1 MKKTK
6 ITLIL
11 GWLLFLCSNL
21 FAQNSEG
28 LFKLKEGDWFEVQVE
43 QTNGS
48 SYLMNYQM
56 QKQLP
61 NENQRY
67 KVSLEHLK
75 VIRKYAKKSFGYDSY
90 YPTFKENKTNP
101 ETKNQFSL
109 EVTPTGEIVRYT
121 PSKTNKSSGINLTEI
136 GSAYRAMSTTTYNET
151 NTDSLMIQ
159 TFSNYLM
166 LPASESNK
174 ILFTTESR
182 IPFKI
187 NKPDVQI
194 CLTNASF
201 PLITNAII
209 LGRVKEQV
217 NQVVIISMIG
227 DNPDYYFPEK
237 RFRTQSD
244 GAFNCPIFLKRP
256 LHLRIQIGN
265 QTLTTFMEP
274 GDNLNIS
281 AIGNQI
287 FEVGNNQYIGT
298 KPNKYFSPD
307 LKKADYFS
315 GNAAYNTIL
324 SNELDQY
331 RSNFSHEKDVE
342 SLVAEGKK
350 TSSAVK
356 ILIDS
361 YQGKASSK
369 CIEYF
374 RSDFSYFLAVAKL
387 SFDELQTTLILQS
400 YPTQKGVKLP
410 KIEYP
415 TDFFLELDTMPI
427 LMNPFEWNTSYQ
439 NFIKKAQQFKQNR
452 LSWASG
458 KRNLE
463 TFLEN
468 YYFSQVSL
476 RGYPLYSQIA
486 KLMDLEFRKGQAE
499 IDVVIPYYQDFI
511 NNCADPA
518 LTEPLKKVYEIAKQL
533 KIGNQFPIKSFLL
546 QDSTVFNLEKYK
558 GKPICL
564 ILLEDPKRYTN
575 YYKETIEKFSSD
587 EIEFIFAKSPL
598 QYAEEGESDN
608 TILEKPNVTYINLP
622 DLSLRSRLLF
632 DQTKIFMLDKWFR
645 IVENNAEDPATHS
658 YKGSISDF
666 EKSLRKT
673 IETKRYSKAEKTAFI
688 KTVGWSFG
696 SILFT
701 FLIGLWIYK
710 IRIRRLQEQEAV
722 KRRIQELEIKAIRSQ
737 MNPHFIFNA
746 LNSIQSLIND
756 NQFKEANIYLAKFA
770 VLLRGVLNN
779 SEKSR
784 IALSDELQAVELY
797 CQLEQL
803 RFEFK
808 FEITVAPEVN
818 SDLIEIPGMIIQP
831 LAENAIVHGLAS
843 KGDQGK
849 LSIQLERQN
858 GDLCVCVS
866 DNGVGLSTQKAD
878 ELSQKGFGLKL
889 VEERIKI
896 LNLDGKE
903 AKLTVENRQNTEGTI
918 ATLIIPID

>member
-1 MKKTK
+1 MKRNK

-11 GWLLFLCSNL
+11 GWLIFLCSNL
-21 FAQNSEG
+21 YSQNTEG

-43 QTNGS
+43 QNNGS
-48 SYLMNYQM
+48 TYLLNYQL

-61 NENQRY
+61 NRNQLY
-67 KVSLEHLK
+67 KVRLEHLK
-75 VIRKYAKKSFGYDSY
+75 VIRKYVKKCFGYDSY
-90 YPTFKENKTNP
+90 YPTFEENKTNP
-101 ETKNQFSL
+101 ELKNQFNL
-109 EVTPTGEIVRYT
+109 EVAPSGDIVSFT
-121 PSKTNKSSGINLTEI
+121 ASKTNKSSEINLTEI
-136 GSAYRAMSTTTYNET
+136 GSGYRAMSTTTYNES
-151 NTDSLMIQ
+151 NSDSLMIH
-159 TFSNYLM
+159 TFSRYLM
-166 LPASESNK
+166 LPASASNK

-182 IPFKI
+182 IPLII
-187 NKPDVQI
+187 NQPDIQI
-194 CLTNASF
+194 CLTDASF

-209 LGRVKEQV
+209 LGRVKEQG
-217 NQVVIISMIG
+217 NQEVKITMIG
-227 DNPDYYFPEK
+227 ENSDYNFPEK

-287 FEVGNNQYIGT
+287 FEVGNNQYLET
-298 KPNKYFSPD
+298 KPNGYYSSD
-307 LKKADYFS
+307 LKKSDYFS
-315 GNAAYNTIL
+315 GNAACNTML

-331 RSNFSHEKDVE
+331 RSNFSHEKNVQNLVE
-342 SLVAEGKK
+342 NEK
-350 TSSAVK
+350 TTALSVK
-356 ILIDS
+356 LLIDS
-361 YQGKASSK
+361 YQGKASDK

-374 RSDFSYFLAVAKL
+374 RSDFNYFLAVAKL

-400 YPTQKGVKLP
+400 YPTQNGVKLP

-415 TDFFLELDTMPI
+415 TDFFLEVDTMPI
-427 LMNPFEWNTSYQ
+427 LMNPFEWNSSYQ
-439 NFIKKAQQFKQNR
+439 NFIKRAQQFKQNR

-463 TFLEN
+463 PFLEN

-486 KLMDLEFRKGQAE
+486 KSMDLEFRKGQAE
-499 IDVVIPYYQDFI
+499 MDIVIPYYQDFI
-511 NNCADPA
+511 NNCSDPN
-518 LTEPLKKVYEIAKQL
+518 LTEPLKKVYETAKQL
-533 KIGNQFPIKSFLL
+533 KIGNQFPINSFAI
-546 QDSTVFNLEKYK
+546 QDNSIFNLQTLK

-564 ILLEDPKRYTN
+564 IIINNPVWSFKDYI
-575 YYKETIEKFSSD
+575 KEISKFSSN
-587 EIEFIFAKSPL
+587 EVEFVIADFHNKSYVKKMIDSTL
-598 QYAEEGESDN
+598 Q
-608 TILEKPNVTYINLP
+608 KMPNVKHLILYN
-622 DLSLRSRLLF
+622 DSLKSKLLVG
-632 DQTKIFMLDKWFR
+632 QARIFMLDKWFR
-645 IVENNAEDPATHS
+645 IMENNAEDPATHK
-658 YKGSISDF
+658 YKGSISKF

-673 IETKRYSKAEKTAFI
+673 IETKRYSKAEKSVLI
-688 KTVGWSFG
+688 KTAGWSFG

-701 FLIGLWIYK
+701 FLLGLWIYR
-710 IRIRRLQEQEAV
+710 IRIRRIRIQEAA
-722 KRRIQELEIKAIRSQ
+722 KRRIKELEIKAIRSQ

-756 NQFKEANIYLAKFA
+756 NQFKEANIYLSKFA

-784 IALSDELQAVELY
+784 ISLSEELQAVELY

-808 FEITVAPEVN
+808 FEIRIDPEVN
-818 SDLIEIPGMIIQP
+818 GDLIEIPGMIIQP
-831 LAENAIVHGLAS
+831 LAENAVVHGLSA
-843 KGDQGK
+843 KGNQGK
-849 LSIQLERQN
+849 LDIQVKLQN
-858 GDLCVCVS
+858 GNLCVCVS
-866 DNGVGLSTQKAD
+866 DNGIGLQTQKID

-889 VEERIKI
+889 VEERINI
-896 LNLDGKE
+896 INLDGKE
-903 AKLTVENRQNTEGTI
+903 ARLTVENRQNTEGTI